1 MFQINANFDIKVQ
14 QNKKMFNYGQQYP
27 DTTGGIQNWRRK

>member
-1 MFQINANFDIKVQ
+1 MQIFISRFNNTT
-14 QNKKMFNYGQQYP
+14 KMFNYGQQYP